1 MVGIYCYKKSFTG
14 LGPEDRCSSWWLKNR
29 CPLAN
34 LAHHAYAAELGSL
47 RFIRGMICVLELV
60 ILLNILFIINKN
72 CEDTIFDFIVCIDPY
87 NVNSI
92 SIGDLP
98 CYSIFPETTV
108 KVSSCECSYT
118 TTQSTIAAYFPCDK

>member
-1 MVGIYCYKKSFTG
+1 
-14 LGPEDRCSSWWLKNR
+14 
-29 CPLAN
+29 LAN

-87 NVNSI
+87 NVNSLALVTYLVTAYSLRPLWRLVAVNVPI
-92 SIGDLP
+92 QPRSRRLLP
-98 CYSIFPETTV
+98 IFHVTN
-108 KVSSCECSYT
+108 
-118 TTQSTIAAYFPCDK
+118 